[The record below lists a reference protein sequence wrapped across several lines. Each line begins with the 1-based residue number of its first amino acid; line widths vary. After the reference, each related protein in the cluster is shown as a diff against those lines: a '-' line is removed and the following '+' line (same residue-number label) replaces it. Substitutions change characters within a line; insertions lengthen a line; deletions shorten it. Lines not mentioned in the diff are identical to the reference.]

1 MKPRITL
8 AETLLADGSPLELQE
23 HDGRHSLVV
32 RGQQIAG
39 PSTKVAEQE
48 CARLACAPFRPVR
61 QPKIWFAG
69 LGLGQALVGAS
80 ESLLQKKGN
89 LIVAEPLAALVDW
102 QRKFFPEGT
111 FCTDP
116 RVSHEADV
124 GVSGLVS
131 HAGTLHAIIV
141 HTDTAPIGPDGK
153 SVVENRRWLTAAF
166 EALQAGGVL
175 AITAPRQRV
184 NLTRTLERA
193 GFNVAEHLVPDSPSA
208 KKPRF
213 QPIWLARKGKA
224 ED

>member
-1 MKPRITL
+1 MKPRLTL
-8 AETLLADGSPLELQE
+8 ADTLLADGSPLELQA

-69 LGLGQALVGAS
+69 LGLGQALTGAS
-80 ESLLQKKGN
+80 EALLQKRGD

-102 QRKFFPEGT
+102 QRRFFPEGT
-111 FCTDP
+111 FCNDP
-116 RVSHEADV
+116 RVSHVVDA
-124 GVSGLVS
+124 GVSGLAS
-131 HAGTLHAIIV
+131 QAGTLHAIIV
-141 HTDTAPIGPDGK
+141 HTDTAPIGMDGK

-166 EALQAGGVL
+166 EALQAGGIL
-175 AITAPRQRV
+175 AITAPRQRA

-193 GFNVAEHLVPDSPSA
+193 GFSVAEHLVPDSPAA

-224 ED
+224 AE

>member
-8 AETLLADGSPLELQE
+8 ADTVLVDGSPLQLQE
-23 HDGRHSLVV
+23 HDGRYSLVV

-39 PSTKVAEQE
+39 PSTKAAVQE

-69 LGLGQALVGAS
+69 LGLGQALTGAA
-80 ESLLQKKGN
+80 EGLLQKRGS
-89 LIVAEPLAALVDW
+89 LIVAEPVTELVDW

-111 FCTDP
+111 FSTDP
-116 RVSHEADV
+116 RVSHEPDAGV
-124 GVSGLVS
+124 GGLAA
-131 HAGTLHAIIV
+131 HLGTLHALIV
-141 HTDTAPIGPDGK
+141 HTDTAPIGADGR

-175 AITAPRQRV
+175 AITAPGQRV

-193 GFNVAEHLVPDSPSA
+193 GFNVAEHLVPDSPAA

-224 ED
+224 GD